1 MIRIPFVDGVDA
13 GGLGIP
19 EEDRERWLAEGGGT
33 VGVF

>member
-1 MIRIPFVDGVDA
+1 MIRIPLVDDADA

-19 EEDRERWLAEGGGT
+19 DDDRERWFAEGGGT